1 MNTPTTCPRCG
12 GPGPF
17 VVATWAP
24 AGRWH
29 HLAPG
34 SGPQYTGCGATF
46 REGEEIRA
54 RAPGP
59 ACYAPRPTAWG
70 DRTGD

>member
-1 MNTPTTCPRCG
+1 MPPDTCPRCG

-17 VVATWAP
+17 RVGRYPGTWRHP
-24 AGRWH
+24 NH
-29 HLAPG
+29 HEPG
-34 SGPQYTGCGATF
+34 YDGCGQTF
-46 REGEEIRA
+46 REGE
-54 RAPGP
+54 APLTGPAP